1 LYTPTNPSRDQSIR
15 RKEKEKKESTEPS
28 GGVRRARLAC
38 PSSTNKEQ
46 QRRQSLARSHLAAG
60 RGLLV
65 SSPYSAWMVGWVVPS
80 FFFFLIIISLY

>member
-46 QRRQSLARSHLAAG
+46 QRRRSLARSHLSPLAEDYFV
-60 RGLLV
+60 GLLTEYYQ
-65 SSPYSAWMVGWVVPS
+65 SNW
-80 FFFFLIIISLY
+80 